1 MIKFKSFTCEIQ
13 IEKYKRGGNVIV
25 LVDAHDGG
33 AVAFAT
39 VHVHGL
45 GPHEVAIKNYSENEG
60 IYDILIQ
67 AKVIKPMHREVEN
80 GYVTLPVCILKKN
93 YRCL

>member
-1 MIKFKSFTCEIQ
+1 MIKFKSFNCEIQ

-25 LVDAHDGG
+25 LVDTQDGS

-45 GPHEVAIKNYSENEG
+45 GPNEVAIKNYSENDG
-60 IYDILIQ
+60 IYDVLIQ
-67 AKVIKPMHREVEN
+67 AKVIKPMHREVEQ
-80 GYVTLPVCILKKN
+80 GFVMLPVCMLKKN

>member
-1 MIKFKSFTCEIQ
+1 MIEYKIFKCEVQ

-25 LVDAHDGG
+25 LVDAYDGS

-45 GPHEVAIKNYSENEG
+45 GPNEVAIKNYSENEG
-60 IYDILIQ
+60 IYEILIK
-67 AKVIKPMHREVEN
+67 AKVIKPMHREVEQ
-80 GYVTLPVCILKKN
+80 GFVTLPVCMLKKN